1 MKTMEQFYSEAMKN
15 KTLADEVRR
24 AITENRLAEILTKHE
39 VNGTAEE
46 FEAFVK
52 EKERNSRELSD
63 EELEQASGGIEWA
76 GDGSEFKEKDVKFE
90 FRVGETVHVWGFWSN
105 KVGKIEKTDIEIDD
119 EGWRDIYYPV
129 YYVRISDGSAAWYQ
143 QSYLASL

>member
-1 MKTMEQFYSEAMKN
+1 MKTFEQFYSEAMKN

-46 FEAFVK
+46 FEAFAK
-52 EKERNSRELSD
+52 EKECGSRELSD

-76 GDGSEFKEKDVKFE
+76 GDGGEFEKKDVKFE
-90 FRVGETVHVWGFWSN
+90 FRVGETVRVWGFWSN

-129 YYVRISDGSAAWYQ
+129 YYVRISDGSADWYE
-143 QSYLASL
+143 QSYLARL

>member
-1 MKTMEQFYSEAMKN
+1 MKTIEQLYSEAMKN
-15 KTLADEVRR
+15 KALADEVCG

-52 EKERNSRELSD
+52 EKERSSRELSD

-76 GDGSEFKEKDVKFE
+76 GDGGKFEEKDVKFE
-90 FRVGETVHVWGFWSN
+90 FRVGQTVRVWGFWSN
-105 KVGKIEKTDIEIDD
+105 KVGKIEKTYIEIDD

-129 YYVRISDGSAAWYQ
+129 YYVRISDGSADWYE
-143 QSYLASL
+143 QSYLARL